1 LGRAAS
7 AGSPGSTRSTPECIR
22 NSSQKT
28 PLAARQSAYGILLKK
43 LVVFDHAKSQLPE
56 AITKRVLERWRF
68 LGRADFQGPPRP
80 ATAGFI
86 YTAFHTATQEIR
98 QHPVPFGSIQKKA
111 RRS

>member
-1 LGRAAS
+1 MLLHERDSSIQIYHPVFSSDNNESIAALEH
-7 AGSPGSTRSTPECIR
+7 AM
-22 NSSQKT
+22 Q
-28 PLAARQSAYGILLKK
+28 
-43 LVVFDHAKSQLPE
+43 VVFDHAKSQLPE
-56 AITKRVLERWRF
+56 AITKRILERWRF